1 MIEERQNESSG
12 APGAAGGGDGLS
24 SAIYRPDVAG
34 ADAGAFPRPGQRV
47 PQSLARAQGPAT
59 ALAAAFAAAGYF
71 SAEVRDLY
79 GLMIFIGLCVCTL
92 ADVALD
98 VRFEVGGALFFTGHA
113 VYVAALSQYRVL
125 SWWCLTVFVI
135 ALAGLWCFALRYR
148 RHFPKPHLLAGVM
161 IYVVALAALLAFS
174 LPLPLLAPSARS
186 TLAALGAVTFV
197 VSDMTLCHNL
207 LLKRPSSCHFVSLG
221 IYYMAQLLLA
231 LSAFPPP

>member
-1 MIEERQNESSG
+1 MAYLLLYIALTWLVLMPARFRAMAKG
-12 APGAAGGGDGLS
+12 
-24 SAIYRPDVAG
+24 YRKA
-34 ADAGAFPRPGQRV
+34 
-47 PQSLARAQGPAT
+47 SLALKALPT

-98 VRFEVGGALFFTGHA
+98 VRFEVGGALFFTGHV

-125 SWWCLTVFVI
+125 SWWCLTVFVVT
-135 ALAGLWCFALRYR
+135 LAGLWCFALRYR

>member
-1 MIEERQNESSG
+1 M
-12 APGAAGGGDGLS
+12 
-24 SAIYRPDVAG
+24 
-34 ADAGAFPRPGQRV
+34 
-47 PQSLARAQGPAT
+47 
-59 ALAAAFAAAGYF
+59 
-71 SAEVRDLY
+71 RDLY

-98 VRFEVGGALFFTGHA
+98 VRFEWAARCFSRGIA
-113 VYVAALSQYRVL
+113 VYVPRSASTGVL

-135 ALAGLWCFALRYR
+135 ALAGL
-148 RHFPKPHLLAGVM
+148 
-161 IYVVALAALLAFS
+161 VVLCAALPPALSQAASAGGRYDLCRRAGRAAGLS

-231 LSAFPPP
+231 

>member
-1 MIEERQNESSG
+1 
-12 APGAAGGGDGLS
+12 
-24 SAIYRPDVAG
+24 
-34 ADAGAFPRPGQRV
+34 
-47 PQSLARAQGPAT
+47 
-59 ALAAAFAAAGYF
+59 
-71 SAEVRDLY
+71 
-79 GLMIFIGLCVCTL
+79 MIFIGLCVCTL

-98 VRFEVGGALFFTGHA
+98 VRFEVGGALFFTGHV

-125 SWWCLTVFVI
+125 SWWCLTVFVV

-221 IYYMAQLLLA
+221 SYYMAQLLLA

>member
-1 MIEERQNESSG
+1 MAYILLYIALTWLALMPARFRAMAKG
-12 APGAAGGGDGLS
+12 
-24 SAIYRPDVAG
+24 YRKT
-34 ADAGAFPRPGQRV
+34 
-47 PQSLARAQGPAT
+47 SLALKALPT
-59 ALAAAFAAAGYF
+59 ALAAAFAAAGCF
-71 SAEVRDLY
+71 AADGDDLY
-79 GLMIFIGLCVCTL
+79 GLMIFIGLCICTL
-92 ADVALD
+92 ADIALD

-148 RHFPKPHLLAGVM
+148 RCFPRAHLLAGALV
-161 IYVVALAALLAFS
+161 YVVALAALLAFS

-197 VSDMTLCHNL
+197 ASDMTLCHNL
-207 LLKRPSSCHFVSLG
+207 LLKRPVPYHFVSLG

-231 LSAFPPP
+231 LSAFPTA

>member
-1 MIEERQNESSG
+1 MAYLLLYIALTWLVLMPARFRAMAKG
-12 APGAAGGGDGLS
+12 
-24 SAIYRPDVAG
+24 YRKA
-34 ADAGAFPRPGQRV
+34 
-47 PQSLARAQGPAT
+47 SLALKALPT

-148 RHFPKPHLLAGVM
+148 RHFPKPVSYTHLTLPTTP
-161 IYVVALAALLAFS
+161 YV
-174 LPLPLLAPSARS
+174 
-186 TLAALGAVTFV
+186 
-197 VSDMTLCHNL
+197 
-207 LLKRPSSCHFVSLG
+207 
-221 IYYMAQLLLA
+221 
-231 LSAFPPP
+231 

>member
-1 MIEERQNESSG
+1 MAYLLLYIALTWLVLMPARFRAMAKG
-12 APGAAGGGDGLS
+12 
-24 SAIYRPDVAG
+24 YRKA
-34 ADAGAFPRPGQRV
+34 
-47 PQSLARAQGPAT
+47 SLALKALPT

-98 VRFEVGGALFFTGHA
+98 VRFEVGGALFFTGHV
-113 VYVAALSQYRVL
+113 VYVAALSQYRML

-174 LPLPLLAPSARS
+174 LPLPLLAPSGPFHAG
-186 TLAALGAVTFV
+186 GAGGRDVRRFGH
-197 VSDMTLCHNL
+197 D
-207 LLKRPSSCHFVSLG
+207 
-221 IYYMAQLLLA
+221 A
-231 LSAFPPP
+231 LS

>member
-1 MIEERQNESSG
+1 MAYLLLYIALTWLVLMPARFRAMAKG
-12 APGAAGGGDGLS
+12 
-24 SAIYRPDVAG
+24 YRKA
-34 ADAGAFPRPGQRV
+34 
-47 PQSLARAQGPAT
+47 SLALKALPT

-125 SWWCLTVFVI
+125 SWWCLTVFVV

-186 TLAALGAVTFV
+186 TLAALGSVTFV
-197 VSDMTLCHNL
+197 V
-207 LLKRPSSCHFVSLG
+207 
-221 IYYMAQLLLA
+221 
-231 LSAFPPP
+231 